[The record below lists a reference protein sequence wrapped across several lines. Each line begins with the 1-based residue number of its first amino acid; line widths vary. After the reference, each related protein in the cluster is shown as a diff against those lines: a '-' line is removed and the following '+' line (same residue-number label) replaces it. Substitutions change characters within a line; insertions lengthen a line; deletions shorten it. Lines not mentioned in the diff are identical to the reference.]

1 VDLYLSRALQ
11 GEAKEDDAG
20 VGMALTKHQ
29 LTKVFIVGDEDPSL
43 ALGEGEHVLVGNAWG
58 IVVADTGTP

>member
-1 VDLYLSRALQ
+1 
-11 GEAKEDDAG
+11 
-20 VGMALTKHQ
+20 MALTKHQ